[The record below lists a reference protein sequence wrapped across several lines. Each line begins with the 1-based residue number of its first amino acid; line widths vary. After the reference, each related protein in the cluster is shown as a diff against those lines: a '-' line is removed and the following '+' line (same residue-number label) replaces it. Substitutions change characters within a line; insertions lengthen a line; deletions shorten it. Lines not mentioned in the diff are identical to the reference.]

1 MNSGIY
7 QDELFIKA
15 CHLADKGELE
25 APLDIFNDLEIIYPR
40 ETLIKFFIADLE
52 YKRNNLERARKKAEK
67 ALDLDPSYKKVNHL
81 LANIQRDQG
90 QFELARKAYD
100 RELYLNP
107 EYPDVLNDKG
117 ILFFII
123 DSYDEASEMF
133 DLAIKTDPSYA
144 DPYSNKALIYIRK
157 KEFKSAVK
165 LLVRAIKLK
174 TNNYEAIGA
183 LANLK
188 KHLCDFED
196 AWKLYGFRFELEL
209 KDEKKY
215 FTKPAWSNKTV
226 ENKKIYLYGEQG
238 IGDQI
243 LFGTM
248 FREAF
253 ETKNNFIV
261 SIDKRLTPIFS
272 RSFKQYKNVDFIS
285 IGDEV
290 DESIFD
296 MQLAIG
302 DLGKFFRRSKKDFEN
317 FSYPYLVADKERTG
331 SIREKIRNQKK
342 YICGISWKSASK
354 KIGPDKSI
362 GLSDFKDILSLK
374 DFMFVDLQ
382 YGDTLAERNQLKN
395 EYSLIVNKLDE
406 IDNFNDIDG
415 LASLIEAC
423 DIVITSSNV
432 TAHIAGALG
441 KKVFLMVPYSKGRCW
456 YWHDG
461 LKTSLWYPSIQIFT
475 QTEKLDWS
483 MPINE
488 IREKIVEEILHE

>member
-1 MNSGIY
+1 MNSSIY
-7 QDELFIKA
+7 QDALFIKA
-15 CHLADKGELE
+15 CHLADKGELK
-25 APLDIFNDLEIIYPR
+25 APLDIFNCLEITYSR
-40 ETLIKFFIADLE
+40 EPLIKFFIADLE
-52 YKRNNLERARKKAEK
+52 YKRNNLELARKNAEK

-81 LANIQRDQG
+81 LGNILRDQG
-90 QFELARKAYD
+90 YFELAKNAYD

-107 EYPDVLNDKG
+107 DYPDALNDKG
-117 ILFFII
+117 ILFFNM

-133 DLAIKTDPSYA
+133 DLAIKTDPTYA

-157 KEFKSAVK
+157 KEFKGAAM
-165 LLVRAIKLK
+165 LLEAAIKLK
-174 TNNYEAIGA
+174 THNYEAIGA

-196 AWKLYGFRFELEL
+196 AWKLYEFRFELEL
-209 KDEKKY
+209 KSEKKY
-215 FTKPAWSNKTV
+215 FTKPVWSNQAV
-226 ENKKIYLYGEQG
+226 ENKRIYLYGEQG

-261 SIDKRLTPIFS
+261 LIDKRLTPIFS

-302 DLGKFFRRSKKDFEN
+302 DLGKFFRKSRNDF
-317 FSYPYLVADKERTG
+317 K
-331 SIREKIRNQKK
+331 KK
-342 YICGISWKSASK
+342 YHHYLLSSDEKRNTLRAQLITEKKIICGVAWKSASNK
-354 KIGPDKSI
+354 VGSDKSLKLNQLEPI
-362 GLSDFKDILSLK
+362 LNLKDIS
-374 DFMFVDLQ
+374 FVDLQ
-382 YGDTLAERNQLKN
+382 YGDTLEERQTLKRESGLN
-395 EYSLIVNKLDE
+395 INKIE
-406 IDNFNDIDG
+406 AIDNFNDIDS
-415 LASLIEAC
+415 LASLIDAC
-423 DIVITSSNV
+423 DFVVTISNV

-441 KKVFLMVPYSKGRCW
+441 KKVFLIVPYSKGRCW

-461 LKTSLWYPSIQIFT
+461 LKQSLWYPSIQIFS
-475 QTEKLDWS
+475 QTEAGDWLL
-483 MPINE
+483 PINE
-488 IREKIVEEILHE
+488 IKEKIIEEISHA

>member
-1 MNSGIY
+1 MNSDIY
-7 QDELFIKA
+7 QDALFIKA
-15 CHLADKGELE
+15 CHLADEGEQK
-25 APLDIFNDLEIIYPR
+25 APLDIFNFLEIVYPR

-52 YKRNNLERARKKAEK
+52 YKRNNLERARKYAEK

-107 EYPDVLNDKG
+107 EYPDALNDKG
-117 ILFFII
+117 ILFFIM

-133 DLAIKTDPSYA
+133 DLAIKIDPSYA
-144 DPYSNKALIYIRK
+144 DPYSNKALIYIKK
-157 KEFKSAVK
+157 KEFKSAAK
-165 LLVRAIKLK
+165 LLGVAIKLK
-174 TNNYEAIGA
+174 ANNYEAIGA

-188 KHLCDFED
+188 KHLCDFEE
-196 AWKLYGFRFELEL
+196 AWELYGFRFELEL

-226 ENKKIYLYGEQG
+226 EDKKIYLYGEQG
-238 IGDQI
+238 IGDQV

-248 FREAF
+248 FKEIF
-253 ETKNNFIV
+253 ESHNKFIV
-261 SIDKRLTPIFS
+261 SIDKRLLLIFN
-272 RSFKQYKNVDFIS
+272 RSFEQYRNVSFIS
-285 IGDEV
+285 KEEKLN
-290 DESIFD
+290 ESLFD
-296 MQLAIG
+296 LHLAIG

-317 FSYPYLVADKERTG
+317 FSYPYLVADKKRTG

-342 YICGISWKSASK
+342 NICGISWKSSSK

-362 GLSDFKDILSLK
+362 SLSDFKDILRLK
-374 DFMFVDLQ
+374 DLMFVDLQ

-415 LASLIEAC
+415 LASLIDAC
-423 DIVITSSNV
+423 DFIVTISNV

-441 KKVFLMVPYSKGRCW
+441 KKVFLMVPYEKGRIW

-461 LKTSLWYPSIQIFT
+461 LKTSLWYPTIQIFT
-475 QTEKLDWS
+475 QNEIGDWS
-483 MPINE
+483 VPINE
-488 IREKIVEEILHE
+488 IKEKIVEEILHE